1 MEYIISVVSPDDV
14 KELSKIHKQMNIP
27 IFLTV
32 FAHGTAVQS
41 MLDLLGIDSNERRIV
56 IAVANSEK
64 AEKLIKEIKR
74 RLYIGVP
81 GHGIVVSVP
90 KRCFKRAVKRNL
102 LKRRIREAYRL
113 NKQLLPVSMPDGGTD
128 ILFIYSTKEVLD
140 FSAVQEAVTS
150 SLTAIAARVAARSAA
165 AESNVV
171 EISE

>member
-1 MEYIISVVSPDDV
+1 M
-14 KELSKIHKQMNIP
+14 
-27 IFLTV
+27 
-32 FAHGTAVQS
+32 
-41 MLDLLGIDSNERRIV
+41 
-56 IAVANSEK
+56 
-64 AEKLIKEIKR
+64 
-74 RLYIGVP
+74 
-81 GHGIVVSVP
+81 VSVP

-150 SLTAIAARVAARSAA
+150 SLTAVAARLAARSAA

-171 EISE
+171 EIPE